1 MNNPTA
7 TADRLSRELAA
18 GVPCDLLAGLP
29 DELLLQATGAIE
41 RLGRRVDALRVT
53 AAAEIADRSRTE
65 LGSAGLSATK
75 GCRNGADLVERVTLV
90 SGRTAADRIRLG
102 TETRQGTSLTGEEL
116 PARFPT
122 VAAAL
127 AAGDLGVDAASAIVT
142 GLLPALP
149 VAGTTELLAAELELV
164 GAATGTGPAGPGPD
178 GADEIRRQAKV
189 WQVILDQ
196 DGARPLEERSLRRR
210 GFSAGTAQD
219 GLMVGRY
226 AFMPD
231 VYAKLQ
237 RVFDAYIF
245 TRTAPSFYS
254 DEELDAHQREKDPRS
269 WTQQRHDVFAAI
281 IDLISRSSEVPT
293 IGGAP
298 PTVLVS
304 ARAEDLSAGHGV
316 GPSVGKTAGHGV
328 GHIDGI
334 DIPVSMRTVR
344 QYACTGGTQLV
355 VIGANGA
362 INALGTEQRLFNR
375 QQRRAINLRDGGCI
389 IPGCTIPAYW
399 TEIHHV
405 IPDAAGGPTHTSN
418 GVSLCWYH
426 HRTIETSGWLI
437 RMIAGAPQV
446 KAPPWLETN
455 AKWRPASKSPTQLTR
470 ILEKRTAGTAGQD
483 ALSARQ
489 AAPPAAPAA
498 PRSAGLPTLR
508 PSGRPELSPAGQSV
522 SGVAGRSED
531 RPSGQPPP
539 RTPGRPQPRTPGRP
553 QPRTSGRPQPR
564 PLGEPPP

>member
-1 MNNPTA
+1 MNNPAPQLDTISEQLA
-7 TADRLSRELAA
+7 ALTADDPFTGLS
-18 GVPCDLLAGLP
+18 G
-29 DELLLQATGAIE
+29 DELLGFTGAIE
-41 RLGRRVDALRVT
+41 RAGRRLDALRVM
-53 AAAEIADRSRTE
+53 AAAEIGHLSRSE
-65 LGSAGLSATK
+65 LGQDGLSAQK

-90 SGRTAADRIRLG
+90 SGRTARDRISLG
-102 TETRQGTSLTGEEL
+102 EQLRPRRSLTGELL
-116 PARFPT
+116 PARFPAVT
-122 VAAAL
+122 ETFTAGAL
-127 AAGDLGVDAASAIVT
+127 GIDAAQAIVT

-149 VAGTTELLAAELELV
+149 VAGVTGILGAELELV
-164 GAATGTGPAGPGPD
+164 GAATGTGPAGPVPE

-189 WQVILDQ
+189 WQTILDQ
-196 DGARPLEERSLRRR
+196 DGARPLEERALRRR
-210 GFSAGTAQD
+210 GFSGGTAQD
-219 GLMVGRY
+219 GLIVGRY

-231 VYAKLQ
+231 VYAKLE

-245 TRTAPSFYS
+245 TRSAPSFYS
-254 DEELDAHQREKDPRS
+254 DEELDAHHREKDPRS

-281 IDLISRSSEVPT
+281 VDLISRSSDVPT

-304 ARAEDLSAGHGV
+304 VRAEDLEAGRG
-316 GPSVGKTAGHGV
+316 A

-334 DIPVSMRTVR
+334 DIPVSLGTVR

-355 VIGANGA
+355 VIGENGA

-405 IPDAAGGPTHTSN
+405 IPDAVGGPTHTNN

-426 HRTIETSGWLI
+426 HRTIETSGWMV

-455 AKWRPASKSPTQLTR
+455 AIWRPASKAPTHLNRT
-470 ILEKRTAGTAGQD
+470 LVKRTAQSKAKPASHPAT
-483 ALSARQ
+483 SPSP
-489 AAPPAAPAA
+489 PPAQQ
-498 PRSAGLPTLR
+498 
-508 PSGRPELSPAGQSV
+508 PE
-522 SGVAGRSED
+522 
-531 RPSGQPPP
+531 P
-539 RTPGRPQPRTPGRP
+539 RTPG
-553 QPRTSGRPQPR
+553 
-564 PLGEPPP
+564 EPPP